1 MARARW
7 ECVPALS
14 RPSLR
19 SSEPSRHSAYKAEC
33 RRYERDHIGLATT
46 RAHGGQESDMP
57 RLRTWAILLGGASAA
72 LMVLHHA
79 RDSAGLETPGGIV
92 MRDAAGYDLLSGVLL
107 GSFYDSVAADVGAAA
122 PPSGRVLD
130 VGCGPGHLANRLA
143 RDHGLRV
150 TGLDLDPAMIERARA
165 NAAHAVPA
173 ERRPTFVV
181 SGVAVLPFPDASFD
195 VVVSTLSMHHWADPT
210 AGQAEIGRVLRPGG
224 RALVWDIRPGIV
236 PLHGHRPDPL
246 DSIADS
252 PLHLASAM
260 PWRWPWR
267 LTFTQRIELV
277 AADGQAGSA
286 GTERLGRPPT
296 NG

>member
-1 MARARW
+1 
-7 ECVPALS
+7 
-14 RPSLR
+14 
-19 SSEPSRHSAYKAEC
+19 
-33 RRYERDHIGLATT
+33 
-46 RAHGGQESDMP
+46 MP

-92 MRDAAGYDLLSGVLL
+92 MGDAARYDSLSRVLL
-107 GSFYDSVAADVGAAA
+107 GSFYDSVTADVAVAA

-143 RDHGLRV
+143 RDHGLSV

-165 NAAHAVPA
+165 NAEPAVAA
-173 ERRPTFVV
+173 ECQPTFVV
-181 SGVAVLPFPDASFD
+181 GGVAALPFPDGSFD
-195 VVVSTLSMHHWADPT
+195 LVVSTLSMHHWADPT

-224 RALVWDIRPGIV
+224 RALIWDIRPGVV
-236 PLHGHRPDPL
+236 PLHRQQPDPL
-246 DSIADS
+246 DSIAGS
-252 PLHLASAM
+252 PLHLASAT

-267 LTFTQRIELV
+267 LAFTQRIELV
-277 AADGQAGSA
+277 AADGPAGTA
-286 GTERLGRPPT
+286 GTELLGRPPT